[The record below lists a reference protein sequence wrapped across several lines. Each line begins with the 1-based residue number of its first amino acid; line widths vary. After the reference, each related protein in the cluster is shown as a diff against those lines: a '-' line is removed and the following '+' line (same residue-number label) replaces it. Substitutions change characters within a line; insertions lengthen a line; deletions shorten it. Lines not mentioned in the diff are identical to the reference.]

1 MHWKEKR
8 KMIRKLKLDDV
19 KNIETILK
27 SIANFNDA
35 EVRVAME
42 LVNVAAADA
51 GQTDYN
57 VFVYEQNG
65 TVVGYHCTG
74 KRPLTDA
81 VYDLYWIVTDPRH
94 KSKGV
99 GKSLLAHAEQF
110 VIQLKARWLLI
121 ETSSK
126 DSYEGAR
133 NFYLRN
139 NYSII
144 SEINDFYSLGERL
157 IVFGKYF
164 NNKNN

>member
-1 MHWKEKR
+1 
-8 KMIRKLKLDDV
+8 MIRKLKPDDV
-19 KNIETILK
+19 NNIETILK
-27 SIANFNDA
+27 SIPHFNDA
-35 EVRVAME
+35 EVSVAME
-42 LVNVAAADA
+42 LVNAAAADVN
-51 GQTDYN
+51 QTDYN
-57 VFVYEQNG
+57 VFVYEEKGNII
-65 TVVGYHCTG
+65 GYHCTG

-81 VYDLYWIVTDPRH
+81 VYDLYWIVTDPGH

-99 GKSLLAHAEQF
+99 GKTLLAHAEEF

-126 DSYEGAR
+126 GSYEGAR

-144 SEINDFYSLGERL
+144 SEINDFYTLGERL